1 MTGTMDP
8 VALTRA
14 ERRAAAD
21 DLLHR
26 ILDAVDHG
34 ALTADG
40 ARQR

>member
-14 ERRAAAD
+14 ERRAAA